1 MNTEWFEVTI
11 AYDAISESGADVVKK
26 EVYLVDAVSF
36 GDAEERVYNERKAYI
51 TGDSLV
57 AKVKRVKYEEIIQHV
72 DDVKDKYYKARIEL
86 ISFDET
92 SGEEKRK
99 RYNVLVNASDFYD
112 AVEKLKDSMK
122 VWLSDI
128 EVISMQETPILEVFR
143 YIDKDTNE

>member
-99 RYNVLVNASDFYD
+99 RYNILVNASDFYD
-112 AVEKLKDSMK
+112 AVEKLKDGIK
-122 VWLSDI
+122 VWLADI

>member
-36 GDAEERVYNERKAYI
+36 GDAEERVYNERKDYI

-92 SGEEKRK
+92 SGEEKRN
-99 RYNVLVNASDFYD
+99 RYNILVNASDFYD
-112 AVEKLKDSMK
+112 AVERLKDGMK
-122 VWLSDI
+122 VWVSDI

>member
-11 AYDAISESGADVVKK
+11 AYDAISDSGADVVKK

-36 GDAEERVYNERKAYI
+36 GDAEERVYNERKAFI

-57 AKVKRVKYEEIIQHV
+57 AKVKRVKYEEIIQNV
-72 DDVKDKYYKARIEL
+72 EEVKDKYYKARIDL
-86 ISFDET
+86 ITFDEK

-99 RYNVLVNASDFYD
+99 RYNVLVNASYFYD

-128 EVISMQETPILEVFR
+128 EVISMQETPILEVFH
-143 YIDKDTNE
+143 YQEKDTNE

>member
-11 AYDAISESGADVVKK
+11 AYDATSESGADVVKK

-99 RYNVLVNASDFYD
+99 RYNILVNASDFYD
-112 AVEKLKDSMK
+112 AVERLEDGMK

-128 EVISMQETPILEVFR
+128 EVISMQETPILEVFN
-143 YIDKDTNE
+143 YLDKDTNE

>member
-57 AKVKRVKYEEIIQHV
+57 AKVKRVKYAEIIQRV
-72 DDVKDKYYKARIEL
+72 DEVKDKYYKARIDL
-86 ISFDET
+86 ITFDEN

-112 AVEKLKDSMK
+112 AVERLKDSMK
-122 VWLSDI
+122 VLLSDI
-128 EVISMQETPILEVFR
+128 EVISMQETPILEVFH
-143 YIDKDTNE
+143 YQEKDTNE

>member
-36 GDAEERVYNERKAYI
+36 GDAEERVYNERKAFI
-51 TGDSLV
+51 TGDSMV
-57 AKVKRVKYEEIIQHV
+57 AKVKRVKYAEIIQHV

-92 SGEEKRK
+92 SGEEKRN
-99 RYNVLVNASDFYD
+99 RYNILVNASDFYD
-112 AVEKLKDSMK
+112 AVERLKDGMK

>member
-36 GDAEERVYNERKAYI
+36 GDAEERVYNERKDFI

-57 AKVKRVKYEEIIQHV
+57 AKVKRVKYEEIIQYV
-72 DDVKDKYYKARIEL
+72 EEVKDKYYKARIEL

-99 RYNVLVNASDFYD
+99 RYNILVNASDFYD
-112 AVEKLKDSMK
+112 AVERLKDGMK